1 MSKIGRRR
9 YLLNR
14 NNILETEKSRR
25 QETKRNVFEYY
36 GGHCELCGETD
47 FAKLSLD
54 HIDGNGRQH
63 RKDILGTDSG
73 TSFYRWVLENGP
85 DNLRILCYN
94 CNCQINMTKIILT
107 EAYEIGCKYC
117 GSEEKYR
124 DTRSCP
130 KCHQINKR
138 NKYIDLKLEVF
149 SHYGNKCA
157 CCGIDKIECL
167 TIDHINN
174 NGAEHRKQI
183 GTEIFPWL
191 RKNNYPEDFQILC
204 YNCNYAKQ
212 FSTCR

>member
-1 MSKIGRRR
+1 LRHYK
-9 YLLNR
+9 
-14 NNILETEKSRR
+14 EVR
-25 QETKRNVFEYY
+25 QQIRHSVFEYY

-54 HIDGNGRQH
+54 HVDGNGRQH
-63 RKDILGTDSG
+63 RKEVLGTDSG
-73 TSFYRWVLENGP
+73 SVFYRWVLKNKP
-85 DNLRILCYN
+85 DNLRLLCYN
-94 CNCQINMTKIILT
+94 CNCQVNMTKIILI

-157 CCGIDKIECL
+157 CCGIDKPECL
-167 TIDHINN
+167 TMDHINN

-183 GTEIFPWL
+183 GTQIFPWL